1 MQFLMKLKEKP
12 RPEVISSMIIQ
23 NMMPAHFFINGL
35 EETIGPDDLEK
46 LLKSIPNST
55 QYKNEILPDPLQP
68 VRQKMNELYGPTG
81 ARGIA
86 MCSGK
91 AGFKYI
97 LKQQS
102 KQLGFESDAF
112 RFLPGKYKLK
122 RGLSLLADWMMEIYH
137 EEMQISTGY
146 LILRVATNVQAFKAA
161 QRCVILPPD
170 YYRNSCPGR
179 GVENI
184 TELRSSPAGGRV
196 MSCAVFRSTK
206 IRSINKSDKFFRPA
220 LHGF

>member
-1 MQFLMKLKEKP
+1 MKLKEKP

-137 EEMQISTGY
+137 EGIQIENADKHWLFNITGCYECSGFQSSTKMCDFTAG
-146 LILRVATNVQAFKAA
+146 LLQEFMSWAGGGK
-161 QRCVILPPD
+161 
-170 YYRNSCPGR
+170 YYRIEELSCR
-179 GVENI
+179 GQGD
-184 TELRSSPAGGRV
+184 ELCS
-196 MSCAVFRSTK
+196 FQ
-206 IRSINKSDKFFRPA
+206 IDKNPID
-220 LHGF
+220 